1 MKSKWAISLSIEVSS
16 IYRGEIWL
24 VNFDPT
30 IGSEIKKQ
38 RPAVVISSDGVGKLP
53 LKLVAPITA
62 WQESFEDN
70 LWYVK
75 LESNDTNHLT
85 KPSAVDVLQL
95 RGLDVARFI
104 RRIGVLE
111 SKEMKAITEAIV
123 LVIEHEI

>member
-1 MKSKWAISLSIEVSS
+1 MLKWAIFLNIDTSS
-16 IYRGEIWL
+16 IRRGDIWL

-62 WQESFEDN
+62 WQETFEDN
-70 LWYVK
+70 LWHIK
-75 LESNDTNHLT
+75 LEPNNTNHLT

-104 RRIGVLE
+104 KKFGALGQE
-111 SKEMKAITEAIV
+111 EMKAITEAVV
-123 LVIEHEI
+123 LVVEHES